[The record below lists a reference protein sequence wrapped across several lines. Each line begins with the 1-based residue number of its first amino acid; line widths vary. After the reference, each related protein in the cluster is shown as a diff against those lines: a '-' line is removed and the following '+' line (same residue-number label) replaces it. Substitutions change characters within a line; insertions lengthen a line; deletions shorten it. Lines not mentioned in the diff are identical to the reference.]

1 MVEELLGGLVEP
13 GTWMRMNR
21 DVNLYNQG
29 KNALALLVR
38 LYQRGSYRIIRDPEG
53 AISLWAIEGD
63 ERGPFSVSFA
73 DRGRISGNIED
84 MSPEFVRAFIEYVRK
99 SCVRAG

>member
-1 MVEELLGGLVEP
+1 MK
-13 GTWMRMNR
+13 

-29 KNALALLVR
+29 KGALAQLAR
-38 LYQRGSYRIIRDPEG
+38 LYQRGSYRVIRDPEG
-53 AISLWAIEGD
+53 IISLWAIEGN

-99 SCVRAG
+99 NGVRV

>member
-1 MVEELLGGLVEP
+1 
-13 GTWMRMNR
+13 MNN

-29 KNALALLVR
+29 KGALGQLVR
-38 LYQRGSYRIIRDPEG
+38 LYQRGSYRVIRDPEG
-53 AISLWAIEGD
+53 VISLWVIEGF

-73 DRGRISGNIED
+73 DRGRISGKIED

-99 SCVRAG
+99 NGLRVS

>member
-1 MVEELLGGLVEP
+1 MK
-13 GTWMRMNR
+13 

-29 KNALALLVR
+29 KGAVIHLKR
-38 LYQRGSYRIIRDPEG
+38 LYQRGSFRVIRDPEG
-53 AISLWAIEGD
+53 IISLWAIEGT
-63 ERGPFSVSFA
+63 EKGQFSVSFA

-99 SCVRAG
+99 TGVWVT